1 MLKLILWFPSTLS
14 QAVSSRAAM
23 LAWDSPPH
31 GEPSKFRW
39 RRPDTTWT
47 SLRPPRA
54 LHLSKMTAS
63 QRGVLRK
70 AAQGD
75 KPVISPKG
83 KTAKLVAGDNQ
94 AEAAVKI
101 AKNLLRR
108 TNKLGRNAPRTK
120 HVDMLASKRLL
131 AKPGLSTV
139 LQAMACY
146 RQHRAELLGC
156 SPADFAVLGKD
167 TTWLF

>member
-1 MLKLILWFPSTLS
+1 MATARHNLDEFTPT
-14 QAVSSRAAM
+14 R
-23 LAWDSPPH
+23 
-31 GEPSKFRW
+31 
-39 RRPDTTWT
+39 
-47 SLRPPRA
+47 SLT
-54 LHLSKMTAS
+54 LSKMTAS
-63 QRGVLRK
+63 QRRVLRK

-75 KPVISPKG
+75 KPAAVISPKG

-94 AEAAVKI
+94 AEATVKT

-146 RQHRAELLGC
+146 RKHRAELPGC
-156 SPADFAVLGKD
+156 SPADFAVLDKD
-167 TTWLF
+167 AACPFSDCRKSPGEKSS